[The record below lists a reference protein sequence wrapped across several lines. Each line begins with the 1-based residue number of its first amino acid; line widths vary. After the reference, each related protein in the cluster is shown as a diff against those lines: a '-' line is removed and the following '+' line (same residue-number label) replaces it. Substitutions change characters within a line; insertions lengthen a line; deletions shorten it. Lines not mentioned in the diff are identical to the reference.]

1 MWLDEVVLRA
11 IEVCV
16 PLWSHIKTRLSLLS
30 RHTLIWT
37 CTRSSYDVDSQSSCP
52 WMDWWTLLFWVSSLI
67 ALCILFLRANFTSN
81 TRWESQTFHHD
92 ENSPR
97 LYLGGFSKSFGLE
110 SSTFPDFLNKITY
123 ITQYYVQIWHHTKRN
138 GGVIENAAM
147 SLKFSEG
154 DLIGIPSH
162 NLKNHCK
169 YFV

>member
-92 ENSPR
+92 ENSPGFRRVFKVIWIRVKYISR
-97 LYLGGFSKSFGLE
+97 LFKQNYIYYTVLCSNMTSHKKKWRCHRKCGNVFKVFWGRSDRYTVTQLKKSL
-110 SSTFPDFLNKITY
+110 
-123 ITQYYVQIWHHTKRN
+123 
-138 GGVIENAAM
+138 
-147 SLKFSEG
+147 
-154 DLIGIPSH
+154 
-162 NLKNHCK
+162 
-169 YFV
+169 